1 MLDGGS
7 LKSEISQATVAVD
20 DRMWHRSRA
29 LLNAMRICIH
39 WTQQSK
45 FMCNSDADGPSSK
58 LLKKHFILL
67 WREMQAVHE
76 LVAHAIQ
83 PNIGGVDLMKHKL
96 VLVVHKV
103 LCGALHVA
111 EQLQKAG

>member
-1 MLDGGS
+1 MECGTEAARFGMRCGFVS
-7 LKSEISQATVAVD
+7 IGPNRANSCAT
-20 DRMWHRSRA
+20 RMPE
-29 LLNAMRICIH
+29 
-39 WTQQSK
+39 TPSK
-45 FMCNSDADGPSSK
+45 TF
-58 LLKKHFILL
+58 HLL

>member
-1 MLDGGS
+1 
-7 LKSEISQATVAVD
+7 
-20 DRMWHRSRA
+20 
-29 LLNAMRICIH
+29 
-39 WTQQSK
+39 
-45 FMCNSDADGPSSK
+45 
-58 LLKKHFILL
+58 
-67 WREMQAVHE
+67 MQAVHE

-83 PNIGGVDLMKHKL
+83 PNISGVDLMKHKL